1 MIGRIRGILE
11 YKKAPDILVD
21 VQGVGYEIQM
31 PMTSV
36 SELPE
41 IGESV
46 IIHTHL
52 MIKEDNHTLFGFV
65 DKSERQMFRELIKT
79 NGVGGKMALNILTTY
94 SSSEF
99 LKAINDS
106 DINSLTKIPKVGK
119 KVAERLLI
127 EMRGRFEN
135 LLIEGTSKSKSNNN
149 NDIKENAVSGLIA
162 LGYNS
167 KEAKEMIKSIYD
179 ENLTSEK
186 LIREAL
192 KNIH

>member
-1 MIGRIRGILE
+1 
-11 YKKAPDILVD
+11 
-21 VQGVGYEIQM
+21 M